1 MRHSRIA
8 LGLTIASMATAIF
21 CLWFVPFNGLI
32 LGGLI
37 TGTGFIVVTSLFAVI
52 TYLLDRDGN

>member
-21 CLWFVPFNGLI
+21 CFWFFAFNGVTLA
-32 LGGLI
+32 GLI

-52 TYLLDRDGN
+52 TYLLDREGN